1 MKKREKMELRRER
14 LIEYAKSGEYADS
27 TSIEIK
33 LRSEFPS
40 IKMSRFERQELDE
53 MCRQAQDGQPGSDG

>member
-14 LIEYAKSGEYADS
+14 AIEYAKSGEYSDS

-53 MCRQAQDGQPGSDG
+53 MCRQAQDEQPGSDG